1 MRIWMDMAN
10 SPHPM
15 LLGPVADEL
24 ESQGHEVWVT
34 ARDHAQT
41 VDLTLERWPSATV
54 IGTESP
60 SSRASKLKALMGRVR
75 RLQYEASRRAP
86 DVALSLNSYAQVVA
100 ARLARVPCVTL
111 MDYEYQ
117 PANHVSFRLA
127 QQVVIPK
134 AFPLGRARRYGVRS
148 ASRLRQFE
156 GYKEELYLDRVA
168 AGGRDGWLPGS
179 ENGKVRCLMRP
190 PPHGAMYHRSGN
202 TRFDDLLAR
211 ISAREDMEALV
222 LPRFAA
228 QRESYR
234 RLPGIRVAEETV
246 DGLRALRAADAFIGA
261 GGTMCREAALLGV
274 PAYTMFSGRMAAVD
288 AQLIQDGRLYDL
300 RNTDL
305 RLESLSKRTRQEAS
319 EHEQRLRVRA
329 GQLRSWLVNL
339 IGETASG
346 RAR

>member
-54 IGTESP
+54 IGAESP
-60 SSRASKLKALMGRVR
+60 SSRAGKLKALTDRVR
-75 RLQYEASRRAP
+75 RLRQEARDRAP

-100 ARLARVPCVTL
+100 ARLAGVPCITL

-134 AFPLGRARRYGVRS
+134 AFPLDRARRYGVRS
-148 ASRLRQFE
+148 SSRLRQFE
-156 GYKEELYLDRVA
+156 GYKEELYLDRLA
-168 AGGRDGWLPGS
+168 TGGRDGWLPGT
-179 ENGKVRCLMRP
+179 ENGRVRCLLRP

-202 TRFDDLLAR
+202 TRFDQLLEE
-211 ISAREDMEALV
+211 ISAREDMDALV

-228 QRESYR
+228 QREAYR
-234 RLPGIRVAEETV
+234 SLPGIRVAEETV
-246 DGLRALRAADAFIGA
+246 DGLRTLRAADAFIGA
-261 GGTMCREAALLGV
+261 GGTMCREAALLGI

-288 AQLIQDGRLYDL
+288 AQLIGEGRLYDL
-300 RNTDL
+300 RSTNV
-305 RLESLSKRTRQEAS
+305 RLGSLSRRTREETSEQER
-319 EHEQRLRVRA
+319 RLRDRA
-329 GQLRSWLVNL
+329 SQLRSWLVTL
-339 IGETASG
+339 IGEAASAG
-346 RAR
+346 AR